1 MPEPVAIRA
10 IEEDGFDK
18 DGFDAK
24 LEAVML
30 KEFEIDTVDAVVLD
44 SAEMR
49 LDWEVL
55 DVGFELRMLLLEGMT
70 DGDRLI
76 GLLLDGT

>member
-1 MPEPVAIRA
+1 MPEPVEIRA
-10 IEEDGFDK
+10 IEEDGFDN

-24 LEAVML
+24 LEVIML
-30 KEFEIDTVDAVVLD
+30 KEFGIDTVDAVVLD
-44 SAEMR
+44 SAELM
-49 LDWEVL
+49 LDWELL
-55 DVGFELRMLLLEGMT
+55 DVGFELEMLLLEGMT